1 MVYREYDPVFDEKE
15 VEKFKFEFVEAMG
28 IVPLTA
34 SSSTAQFSTR
44 SFLQDV
50 IPLLT
55 VDKKPSRPGQT
66 GRFACVPSEKAST
79 SSPVPSSKGVNM
91 TAETRDDVF
100 ETVLSILKK
109 MDEEWEDA
117 DEITP
122 RTWLVADLGLE
133 SIDVVVLGTTIQEHY
148 EKSLPFA
155 EFLAEIGEQEV
166 RDIQIDQFVD
176 FVHQHLNATG

>member
-1 MVYREYDPVFDEKE
+1 
-15 VEKFKFEFVEAMG
+15 
-28 IVPLTA
+28 
-34 SSSTAQFSTR
+34 
-44 SFLQDV
+44 
-50 IPLLT
+50 
-55 VDKKPSRPGQT
+55 
-66 GRFACVPSEKAST
+66 
-79 SSPVPSSKGVNM
+79 M